1 MRAFMIAII
10 IMLVVILALL
20 IKLTEAYVNL
30 DIDIANLRRLM
41 RDKAR
46 EEEQREK
53 EWKARIT
60 EIEKIL
66 FRLDL
71 HK

>member
-1 MRAFMIAII
+1 MRAFMIATI

-41 RDKAR
+41 RDRAR